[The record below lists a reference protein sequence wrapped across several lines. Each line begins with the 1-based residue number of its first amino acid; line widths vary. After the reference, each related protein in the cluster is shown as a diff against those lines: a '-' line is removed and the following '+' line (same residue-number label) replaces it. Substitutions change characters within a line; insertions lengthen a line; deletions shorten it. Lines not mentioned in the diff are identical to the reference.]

1 MSFVSHCVAAFEG
14 EPTVHAVHTARV
26 SAVCMS
32 MAFDD
37 SAMELRLRAFL
48 EDRIGKHLARREQ
61 KESFA
66 LYAYGILG
74 DGERKSVEPI
84 AARAVGAAENAT
96 EREVAM
102 ACERT
107 QARLLNFLR
116 ESPWVDRDVRREAAR
131 YVIEE
136 LQKHEPITTWTLDD
150 TGFPKQGSH
159 SVGVQR
165 QYTGTLGK
173 IGNCQIGVS
182 LTIATKNEHVPIDFE
197 LYMPKSWTDDGTRR
211 KKSRVPKE
219 LVFKTKPELALDLIT
234 RAVED
239 GIPGDIVLVDA
250 AYGDSSEFR
259 NTVRMF
265 GLDLGVAVKASTKV
279 LPLGDDGTP
288 SGEALSAANL
298 GVEIGRRAF
307 RRLTWRVGPGG
318 KLSSRFAFRRVK
330 TAHDDGTDAGDR
342 EPLWLAIEW
351 PEGESKPTRFI
362 LTTLP
367 RRMTKK
373 QIVRIVKERWRT
385 ERAYE
390 ELKGELGLD
399 HFEGRSFPGWHH
411 HISVVLCCYAFV
423 VSERARR
430 FPPSAGRKNTADSI
444 AIAA

>member
-1 MSFVSHCVAAFEG
+1 
-14 EPTVHAVHTARV
+14 
-26 SAVCMS
+26 
-32 MAFDD
+32 MAFANDD
-37 SAMELRLRAFL
+37 AMGRRLGEFL
-48 EDRIGKHLARREQ
+48 GSRIGRHLARREQ

-66 LYAYGILG
+66 LYAHGIVG

-84 AARAVGAAENAT
+84 AARATGGDDDEEAAGA
-96 EREVAM
+96 
-102 ACERT
+102 ACERM

-116 ESPWVDRDVRREAAR
+116 VSPWDDHSVRREAAR
-131 YVIEE
+131 YVIEALE
-136 LQKHEPITTWTLDD
+136 KQEPVTTWIIDD
-150 TGFPKQGSH
+150 TGFPKQGKH

-182 LTIATKNEHVPIDFE
+182 LTIATEHEHVPVDFA
-197 LYMPKSWTDDGTRR
+197 LYMPKSWTADEARR
-211 KKSRVPKE
+211 DKAKVPKD
-219 LVFKTKPELALDLIT
+219 LVFKTKPDLALDLIA

-239 GIPGDIVLVDA
+239 KLPGDIVLVDA
-250 AYGDSSEFR
+250 AYGGSSDFR
-259 NTVRMF
+259 NTVRVF
-265 GLDLGVAVKASTKV
+265 GLDFGVAVSAATKV
-279 LPLGDDGTP
+279 WSLNNIDRRHGDPLTAQD
-288 SGEALSAANL
+288 L
-298 GVEIGRRAF
+298 GVTLGERAF

-330 TAHDDGTDAGDR
+330 VAHDDGTDAGDR
-342 EPLWLAIEW
+342 EPLWLVIEW
-351 PEGESKPTRFI
+351 PEGEPKPTKFI

-411 HISVVLCCYAFV
+411 HVTVVLCCYAFI
-423 VSERARR
+423 VSERVRR
-430 FPPSAGRKNTADSI
+430 FPPSAGRKDDAD
-444 AIAA
+444 AVGVAA